1 MLIIYRVLLLL
12 FLVTLGQ
19 MARAESNS
27 EYLILAQISA
37 DEAARRVVR
46 SQNDRV
52 LGVRKA
58 VVNGREVYI
67 IKVLSPDKGRVRQ
80 YKVDAKTGQVL

>member
-1 MLIIYRVLLLL
+1 MLIINRVLLLF
-12 FLVTLGQ
+12 FLVTVSQ
-19 MARAESNS
+19 MARAEHSS

-37 DEAARRVVR
+37 DEAAKRVVR
-46 SQNDRV
+46 NQNDRV

-58 VVNGREVYI
+58 IIDGREVYI
-67 IKVLSPDKGRVRQ
+67 IKVLTPDQGRVRQ